1 MSALDLEEQ
10 EQLAELKSWWKRHGN
25 LVMTIITVLLL
36 AIAAW
41 HGWNWYQRSQS
52 GQAAALYET
61 VQKAAAAKDLKALRD
76 AAGQVL
82 EQYPRTVYAGFA
94 ALISAR
100 VHLESADS
108 KTARA
113 QLEWVVS
120 KGATDELQSVARLR
134 LASLLLDEQGADEAL
149 KLLDA
154 KPAASYEPLFAAT
167 RGDIL
172 LVQKKPA
179 EARAA
184 YKLALDKADSR
195 DATLKQSV
203 QQRLDAIGAG
213 S

>member
-10 EQLAELKSWWKRHGN
+10 EQLDELKTWWKRHGN
-25 LVMTIITVLLL
+25 LVTTLVTVLLL

-41 HGWNWYQRSQS
+41 NGWSWYQRSQS
-52 GQAAALYET
+52 AQAAALYET
-61 VQKAAAAKDLKALRD
+61 VQKAAAAKDLRALRD

-82 EQYPRTVYAGFA
+82 EQYSGTVYAGFA
-94 ALISAR
+94 ALLSAR

-120 KGATDELQSVARLR
+120 KGSTDELQSVARLR

-172 LVQKKPA
+172 LVQKKMP

>member
-10 EQLAELKSWWKRHGN
+10 EQLAELKAWWKRHGN

-41 HGWNWYQRSQS
+41 NGWNWYQRSQS

-120 KGATDELQSVARLR
+120 KGASDELQSVARLR
-134 LASLLLDEQGADEAL
+134 LASLLLDEQGADDAL

-154 KPAASYEPLFAAT
+154 KPAASYEALFAAT

-172 LVQKKPA
+172 LVQKKLP